1 VVLTHA
7 QTRCSG
13 LSHAA
18 WGMSMRDVDVLVV
31 EDEAIVALHL
41 RQQLTKLGYNVAG
54 VASSGVEALRVATEL
69 QPAIVL
75 MDINIDGDIDGIETA
90 SRLSTQLGP
99 SIVYVSAYAEGPIL
113 ERARSTSPYAYLV
126 KPFSERELHA
136 TIQMTLERRRLDAEL
151 RAAKEIA
158 QRERDSAQR
167 HLEIATAR
175 HQRIQELQ
183 SEFGHA
189 QRLTELSQVAT
200 TLIHE
205 VLQPITAIKNYLGG
219 LRRMEPSSELAEV
232 LGRIDQQTNRT
243 AEIIGRLRNY
253 LRTPDLHI
261 RPEFLSQIVAE
272 AIALTTTMMT
282 DFETTITVRL
292 QPEEQEVEADKVLV
306 QQVLVNLIRNSVEA
320 VQNQS
325 IRQISVTSK
334 PTRDRMVEISI
345 ADTGVGISGSIR
357 NKLFQAFVT
366 TKPNGMGV
374 GLSTCHRIVELHG
387 GELWVEDGAE
397 GGAVFRFTL
406 KAIQA

>member
-1 VVLTHA
+1 
-7 QTRCSG
+7 
-13 LSHAA
+13 
-18 WGMSMRDVDVLVV
+18 
-31 EDEAIVALHL
+31 
-41 RQQLTKLGYNVAG
+41 
-54 VASSGVEALRVATEL
+54 
-69 QPAIVL
+69 

-90 SRLSTQLGP
+90 SRLSAQPSP

-113 ERARSTSPYAYLV
+113 ERARSTRPYGYLI

-151 RAAKEIA
+151 RVAKQIA
-158 QRERDSAQR
+158 QQERDAAQR

-183 SEFGHA
+183 GELMHA
-189 QRLTELSQVAT
+189 QRLTELSQVVT

-219 LRRMEPSSELAEV
+219 LRRMGAPSELAEV
-232 LGRIDQQTNRT
+232 LERIDKQANRT
-243 AEIIGRLRNY
+243 VEIIGRLRTY
-253 LRTPDLHI
+253 LRKQDLQI
-261 RPEFLSQIVAE
+261 RPVLLSQVVAE

-282 DFETTITVRL
+282 DFETTITVEL
-292 QPEEQEVEADKVLV
+292 QPEGQEVEADKVLV

-320 VQNQS
+320 VQNQP
-325 IRQISVTSK
+325 IRQIAVTSK
-334 PTRDRMVEISI
+334 PTSNGMVEISI
-345 ADTGVGISGSIR
+345 ADTGRGIPESIR
-357 NKLFQAFVT
+357 GKLFEPFVT

-387 GELWVEDGAE
+387 GELWLEDGAE

-406 KAIQA
+406 KSIQA

>member
-1 VVLTHA
+1 
-7 QTRCSG
+7 
-13 LSHAA
+13 
-18 WGMSMRDVDVLVV
+18 MRDVDVLVV

-41 RQQLTKLGYNVAG
+41 KQQLTKLGYKVAG
-54 VASSGVEALRVATEL
+54 VVSSGAEALRLANEL

-90 SRLSTQLGP
+90 SRLSAQPSP

-113 ERARSTSPYAYLV
+113 ERARSTRPYGYLI

-151 RAAKEIA
+151 RVAKQIA
-158 QRERDSAQR
+158 QQERDAAQR

-183 SEFGHA
+183 GELMHA
-189 QRLTELSQVAT
+189 QRLTELSQVVT

-219 LRRMEPSSELAEV
+219 LRRMGAPSELAEV
-232 LGRIDQQTNRT
+232 LERIDKQANRT
-243 AEIIGRLRNY
+243 VEIIGRLRTY
-253 LRTPDLHI
+253 LRKQDLQI
-261 RPEFLSQIVAE
+261 RPVLLSQVVAE

-282 DFETTITVRL
+282 DFETTITVEL
-292 QPEEQEVEADKVLV
+292 QPEGQEVEADKVLV

-320 VQNQS
+320 VQNQP
-325 IRQISVTSK
+325 IRQIAVTSK
-334 PTRDRMVEISI
+334 PTSNGMVEISI
-345 ADTGVGISGSIR
+345 ADTGRGIPESIR
-357 NKLFQAFVT
+357 GKLFEPFVT

-387 GELWVEDGAE
+387 GELWLEDGAE

-406 KAIQA
+406 KSIQA